1 MKTDDRGRSVR
12 RFEDLRFLTGGGR
25 YVDDLALPGQLYAHV
40 LRSPHAH
47 AMIERIDIATAR
59 SAEGVHGVFTEA
71 DLRADG
77 LGPLPCIAQV
87 STVSPMIVPPR
98 YALAHGRVRHVGD
111 PVALVVAESR
121 DQARDAAERIAVEY
135 QAVDAVVDAAAALLP
150 EAPTI
155 WDEAPGNL
163 CFRFQRGDRD
173 ATRAAFAAA
182 AHIIELEL
190 VNNRLVPAPIEPRAA
205 IGSYDAATDRLD
217 LVLTGQGVHSIRNQL
232 AEAVF
237 RLPPE
242 RIQLVAPDVGGGFGM
257 KNFVYPEWVLVLW
270 AARRIGRPVKWV
282 AERSEEFVSGA
293 QGRDNHTKA
302 RLGLDESGRFLALD
316 VSTVANLGAYLSS
329 NGPGSSTNSPAT
341 AMGGVYAI
349 PSVFM
354 DVRGAFTNTVPID
367 AYRGAGKP
375 EANYLIERLIDIAS
389 RRLGSDPVSLRR
401 RNMIAAFPHCSALGM
416 TIDCGRFATNLD
428 DALAQARDGKFTA
441 RRADAAARGRLR
453 GLGIGC
459 FLETAR
465 GTPNEAAEIR
475 FDPDGRISLILGTQ
489 SNGQGHETSYPQIA
503 ASLLGLPLE
512 RFRLIQ
518 ADTRLVQR
526 GAGHGGARSMH
537 QGGTALAKAA
547 QLVVEK
553 GRRVAAYLLQADSTE
568 VVFAEGRFTV
578 PGTEREI
585 DLLAVA
591 RAATDPANL
600 PDGMA
605 PGLDSSVYN
614 MLDVFTFPNGCH
626 IAEVEV
632 DPDTGV
638 VSLERYTAVDDYG
651 RLINP
656 LLTQG
661 QVQGG
666 VAQGIGQALLEH
678 TVYDPGS
685 GQLLSGS
692 LMDYALPRADDLPP
706 FDITLAELPTSANP
720 LGVKGSGQAGCI
732 AAPQTIINA
741 IVDALAPLRI
751 NHIDMPATPE
761 RLWRAIRAAKHADR

>member
-349 PSVFM
+349 PAVFM

-375 EANYLIERLIDIAS
+375 EANYLIERLIDIAA

-401 RNMIAAFPHCSALGM
+401 RNMIAAFPHYSALGM
-416 TIDCGRFATNLD
+416 IIDCGRFATNLD